1 VKAFVMRAVAA
12 GIAFAAL
19 CAAPA
24 FAQTSVNGLMYVGTL
39 DKKLL
44 IIDEDKEEVV
54 GEIPMAG
61 VPRNTELSADK
72 KLLYVVSTKMGLEVV
87 DLAARKSRLLVNLA
101 DGRSRPDIFGLT
113 PDLVNP
119 GNFDFDVFSG
129 LAVDPTGHYIYTS
142 MRVTVKDL
150 DEYRIEPMKFIAID
164 VQNGTIAKSFP
175 FPKEMSQGFDGMVSF
190 KVSPDGKMLYVF
202 GKDILIFDLATF
214 TLVDKIALSKP
225 TYPGASPLR
234 LTVTDDP
241 YDDSTKVTSVFTSVD
256 PIVHKG
262 TLGLATL
269 NLTTREVSYAPIGAA
284 YPMLGFMVT
293 PDRKLGYSVMFNYA
307 GGSRRTEWWVWD
319 LQTHQ
324 VIKTQPFESRTTFKF
339 GISSDGKKLY
349 LYGSGSTLEIFD
361 AATLTSR
368 KVMYLNRDITT
379 NLVTLARK

>member
-1 VKAFVMRAVAA
+1 MRAMVMGVIAA
-12 GIAFAAL
+12 CIAFATL
-19 CAAPA
+19 GVTPA
-24 FAQTSVNGLMYVGTL
+24 VAQTSANGLMYVGTL

-44 IIDEDKEEVV
+44 VVDEDKEEVV

-61 VPRNTELSADK
+61 IPRMTQLSADGK
-72 KLLYVVSTKMGLEVV
+72 KLYVVSTKMGLEVV
-87 DLAARKSRLLVNLA
+87 DLAARKSTTLLNLS

-113 PDLVNP
+113 PNLILP
-119 GNFDFDVFSG
+119 GTYDFDVFSG
-129 LAVDPTGHYIYTS
+129 LAVDPAGQYLYTT

-164 VQNGTIAKSFP
+164 LHNGTIAKSFP
-175 FPKEMSQGFDGMVSF
+175 FPKEMAQGFDGMVSF
-190 KVSPDGKMLYVF
+190 KVSPDSKQLFVF
-202 GKDILIFDLATF
+202 GKDVLIFDLATF

-225 TYPGASPLR
+225 TYPGASPMR

-241 YDDSTKVTSVFTSVD
+241 YDDSTKLTSVFTSVD

-269 NLTTREVSYAPIGAA
+269 NLTTHEVSYAPIGPAF
-284 YPMLGFMVT
+284 PMLGFMVT

-324 VIKTQPFESRTTFKF
+324 VIKTQPFESRTTLKF

-379 NLVTLARK
+379 NLVTLARR

>member
-1 VKAFVMRAVAA
+1 MKAFVMRAMAA
-12 GIAFAAL
+12 GFAFAAL
-19 CAAPA
+19 IALPA
-24 FAQTSVNGLMYVGTL
+24 VAQTSANGLMYVGTL

-44 IIDEDKEEVV
+44 IVDEDKEEVV

-72 KLLYVVSTKMGLEVV
+72 KLLYVMSTKMGLEVV
-87 DLAARKSRLLVNLA
+87 DLAARKSSLLLNLA
-101 DGRSRPDIFGLT
+101 DGRSRPDIFALT

-119 GNFDFDVFSG
+119 GNSDFDTFSG

-142 MRVTVKDL
+142 IRVTVKDL
-150 DEYRIEPMKFIAID
+150 DEYRIEPMKFVAID
-164 VQNGTIAKSFP
+164 LHNGTIAKSFP
-175 FPKEMSQGFDGMVSF
+175 FPKEMSQGFAGMVSF
-190 KVSPDGKMLYVF
+190 KVSPDGKLLYVF

-225 TYPGASPLR
+225 SYPGASPLR
-234 LTVTDDP
+234 LTVTDGP
-241 YDDSTKVTSVFTSVD
+241 YDDPTKVTSVFTSVD

-269 NLTTREVSYAPIGAA
+269 NLATREVNYAPIGPS
-284 YPMLGFMVT
+284 YPMLGFMVS
-293 PDRKLGYSVMFNYA
+293 PDHKLGYSVMFNYA
-307 GGSRRTEWWVWD
+307 GGNRRTEWWVWD